1 MCLNVTDEFSE
12 DMLSAHESELDRMRG
27 FYADNKDVFRLVEKR
42 ENLWNKMQE
51 FEVMRGR
58 PRLFE
63 VTRGRP
69 GLLPVLRIDRTS
81 AGRRMLSFYSCF
93 VSEHMVPQFVHPV
106 QVALF
111 PGFHPACSGCLGTRL
126 QCRTNIHS

>member
-51 FEVMRGR
+51 FEV
-58 PRLFE
+58 
-63 VTRGRP
+63 TRGRP

-81 AGRRMLSFYSCF
+81 AGRRMLSFYSRF
-93 VSEHMVPQFVHPV
+93 VSEPMVPQFVHPV

-111 PGFHPACSGCLGTRL
+111 PGFHPTCSGCLGTRL

>member
-51 FEVMRGR
+51 FEV
-58 PRLFE
+58 
-63 VTRGRP
+63 T
-69 GLLPVLRIDRTS
+69 I
-81 AGRRMLSFYSCF
+81 
-93 VSEHMVPQFVHPV
+93 
-106 QVALF
+106 
-111 PGFHPACSGCLGTRL
+111 
-126 QCRTNIHS
+126 

>member
-51 FEVMRGR
+51 FEV
-58 PRLFE
+58 
-63 VTRGRP
+63 TRGWP

-81 AGRRMLSFYSCF
+81 AGRCMLSFYSCF
-93 VSEHMVPQFVHPV
+93 VSEHMVPQFIHPV